1 MINYLIGNLISKK
14 PPLIVLDVN
23 GIGYEVEVPMTTFYD
38 LPEIGTKFKIIT
50 HLLVREDAH
59 ILYGFSS
66 EEEKKIFRSLLKV
79 SGIGARISLA
89 ILSGI
94 SIDGFKNC
102 VIEKNIAPL
111 TKIPGVGTKTA
122 ERLLVEMAD
131 KISDDSLT
139 TNVGQSSSCEL
150 EAQSALLALGYK
162 NSEVVKMLK
171 PLDKSLSTEDLIR
184 QALKNRYG

>member
-102 VIEKNIAPL
+102 VIDKNIAPL

-131 KISDDSLT
+131 KISEDSLT
-139 TNVGQSSSCEL
+139 TSVGQSSSSEL

-171 PLDKSLSTEDLIR
+171 PLDKSLTTEDLIR

>member
-14 PPLIVLDVN
+14 PPLIVLDVY

-102 VIEKNIAPL
+102 VIDKNIAPL

-131 KISDDSLT
+131 KISEDSLT
-139 TNVGQSSSCEL
+139 TSVGQSSSSEL

-171 PLDKSLSTEDLIR
+171 PLDKSLTTEDLIR